1 MSFRVRNLM
10 ADVGPGLFAI
20 AVCPNSGSGNQC
32 ECRPQHSHGGDHD
45 DQDDQDGTGCTNS
58 GQPTTGPGDDEHGE
72 HGGHGGHGG
81 GQGGHRQAL
90 PLLRRQLRAALGA
103 GA

>member
-10 ADVGPGLFAI
+10 ADVGPGLFALV
-20 AVCPNSGSGNQC
+20 VCPNSGGDPG

-45 DQDDQDGTGCTNS
+45 DHDDEDGTGCTNS
-58 GQPTTGPGDDEHGE
+58 GQPTTGPGDDEHGDQ
-72 HGGHGGHGG
+72 GHGG

-90 PLLRRQLRAALGA
+90 PLLRQQLRDALGA